1 VSEQRSQEA
10 AEPIFVGLVPSQ
22 VADRDDGALRRGHSD
37 SVLTSQLDDVAL
49 GQSLVF
55 SLEINHHIPEA
66 KGS

>member
-1 VSEQRSQEA
+1 MSEQRSQEA

-49 GQSLVF
+49 GQSLV
-55 SLEINHHIPEA
+55 S
-66 KGS
+66 